1 MAKIFGILMI
11 VLGIWAGGQIYT
23 KGAANAFG
31 GALVTLG
38 LAEEA
43 PEPEEPQSV
52 GRRAGSKVGRAH
64 AEADARRNRMLA
76 E

>member
-1 MAKIFGILMI
+1 MAKVFGILLI
-11 VLGIWAGGQIYT
+11 VLGIWAGSEVYT

-31 GALVTLG
+31 GALVALG
-38 LAEEA
+38 FEDEA
-43 PEPEEPQSV
+43 PDSAEPQALGQRS
-52 GRRAGSKVGRAH
+52 GAKVGRAH

>member
-11 VLGIWAGGQIYT
+11 VLGIWAAGEIYS

-31 GALVTLG
+31 GALVSLG

-43 PEPEEPQSV
+43 PDSAEPQSL

-64 AEADARRNRMLA
+64 AEADARRDRMLA

>member
-1 MAKIFGILMI
+1 MAKIFGILLI
-11 VLGIWAGGQIYT
+11 VLGLWAGSEIYT

-31 GALVTLG
+31 GALVALG
-38 LAEEA
+38 FESETPDSAEQQSL
-43 PEPEEPQSV
+43 PQ
-52 GRRAGSKVGRAH
+52 RAGTKVGRAH

>member
-1 MAKIFGILMI
+1 MAKIFGILLI
-11 VLGIWAGGQIYT
+11 VLGLWAGSEIYT

-31 GALVTLG
+31 GALAALG
-38 LAEEA
+38 FEDEA
-43 PEPEEPQSV
+43 PDSAEQQSLP
-52 GRRAGSKVGRAH
+52 RRAGTKVSRSH